1 MRCLKKLLLFK
12 SFFRG
17 KKKCNLFIFMQPTL
31 FLLMQP
37 AFTKQGCDGQHQ
49 SHLTL
54 NKKTHLA
61 IFHYKPSG
69 GRKGRA
75 R

>member
-1 MRCLKKLLLFK
+1 MLSLCLYATYSLPL
-12 SFFRG
+12 
-17 KKKCNLFIFMQPTL
+17 T
-31 FLLMQP
+31 
-37 AFTKQGCDGQHQ
+37 AFTKQGCDGQHW
-49 SHLTL
+49 SDLTL
-54 NKKTHLA
+54 NKKTNLA

>member
-1 MRCLKKLLLFK
+1 M
-12 SFFRG
+12 
-17 KKKCNLFIFMQPTL
+17 FMQPVL
-31 FLLMQP
+31 SLRFLPQS
-37 AFTKQGCDGQHQ
+37 AFTKQGCDGQHR
-49 SHLTL
+49 SDLTL
-54 NKKTHLA
+54 NKKTNLA